1 MATLREKVMSMEKL
15 LTAANDDHIAD
26 GLATKDST
34 ITVCL
39 TSQDCKLQE
48 LPEEL
53 FTFPAL
59 AQLQVAGHELTS
71 LPPSIARLTSL
82 TKLDVSGNKLTRS
95 LAHVSGCS
103 LPAEIGSLPFLED
116 LDASRNLLTA
126 LPAEIGC
133 LHALKFLNLMANEL
147 VDLPEEIG
155 ELSALYRLG
164 LKSNKLRHVSLGGT
178 LCNTL
183 CLIALFCWLVALHL
197 PESVGKMTG
206 LVEVFLTDNVLE
218 RLPSSFGSLK
228 KLFKLQASFNRLRSL
243 PEEMGNLPNLE
254 LLRVAVNDITSIPA
268 EFGGLDKLAWLS
280 LAGNPACPS
289 TPPGREAIQRL
300 EYQEL
305 SLDTLLGDG
314 ASGDVFAAIWR
325 GRTVAFKRFKA
336 ETSPDGHSSSEIA
349 ITCAME
355 HPNLINVIGIVD
367 EPKGLVVEL
376 VKGRPLA
383 AKPNFQSLLRCRW
396 EEGVL
401 FTTDYILRAANG
413 VASALAYMHQ
423 KHICHG
429 DVYAHNVIVADDG
442 FAVLCDYG
450 ASFCYQPGPVNYE
463 AHEVRAFGL
472 LLNDLVTRLGSDA
485 DGSTVKERQGK
496 LVLRKPTL

>member
-1 MATLREKVMSMEKL
+1 MATPREKVMSMEEL
-15 LTAANDDHIAD
+15 LTAANDDHVAD
-26 GLATKDST
+26 GFATKEST
-34 ITVCL
+34 TTVCL

-53 FTFPAL
+53 FAFPML
-59 AQLQVAGHELTS
+59 VQLQVAGHELTS
-71 LPPSIARLTSL
+71 LPLSIARLTSL
-82 TKLDVSGNKLTRS
+82 TKLDVSGNKLT
-95 LAHVSGCS
+95 S
-103 LPAEIGSLPFLED
+103 LPAEIGSLPFLQD
-116 LDASRNLLTA
+116 LDASRNLLTV

-155 ELSALYRLG
+155 ELSALYPLG
-164 LKSNKLRHVSLGGT
+164 LFHVRH
-178 LCNTL
+178 CRR
-183 CLIALFCWLVALHL
+183 L

-243 PEEMGNLPNLE
+243 PVEMGNLPNLE
-254 LLRVAVNDITSIPA
+254 LLRVAVNDIISIPA
-268 EFGGLDKLAWLS
+268 EFAGLDKLAWLS

-314 ASGDVFAAIWR
+314 ASGDVFAAIWH

-396 EEGVL
+396 EEGIV
-401 FTTDYILRAANG
+401 FTTDYVLRTANG

-442 FAVLCDYG
+442 SAVLCDYG
-450 ASFCYQPGPVNYE
+450 ASFCYQPGPVKYE

-472 LLNDLVTRLGSDA
+472 LLNDLVTRLGPDA
-485 DGSTVKERQGK
+485 DGSTVKELTRLTEGC
-496 LVLRKPTL
+496 TLGAAATRPSFEEVCARLELLI